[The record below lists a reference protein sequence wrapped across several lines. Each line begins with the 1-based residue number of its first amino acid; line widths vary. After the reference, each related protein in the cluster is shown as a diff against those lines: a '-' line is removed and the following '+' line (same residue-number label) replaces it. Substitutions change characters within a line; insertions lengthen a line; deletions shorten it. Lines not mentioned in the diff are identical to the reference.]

1 MKLQNIVISQN
12 LKTQDEIRAAIEWMK
27 PEIAGLLGS

>member
-12 LKTQDEIRAAIEWMK
+12 LKTQDEIRALIEWMN